1 MSRVIP
7 LLLVFL
13 ILVINVLIQTFMGL
27 LSNFEKHK
35 NLSQHYASQIIK
47 IFACTFIN
55 TGLVILIVNLKEV
68 ELEIYF
74 VENFLR

>member
-35 NLSQHYASQIIK
+35 NLSQHYAS
-47 IFACTFIN
+47 
-55 TGLVILIVNLKEV
+55 
-68 ELEIYF
+68 
-74 VENFLR
+74 